1 MVYST
6 RIIWYVTCYRALASS
21 YWQIVKLDLVFF
33 PRNCLPLESVE
44 GKLLLT
50 SQNSRD
56 IHVLAEF
63 QNQLTQ
69 ICAVQM
75 VTIYPTI
82 CAICVADQLP
92 ATMWWGGGNK
102 GRKTRTDW
110 KTWKK

>member
-1 MVYST
+1 M
-6 RIIWYVTCYRALASS
+6 
-21 YWQIVKLDLVFF
+21 
-33 PRNCLPLESVE
+33 PLESVE

-69 ICAVQM
+69 ICALQM

-92 ATMWWGGGNK
+92 ATMWGGGETKAEKPELIGKLGKNRIVK
-102 GRKTRTDW
+102 FLFTKL
-110 KTWKK
+110 K